1 MNHTSPDDNRKPSRT
16 RKYLSLLL
24 KFAFCAG
31 AVWYLS
37 DKVTYYDYVR
47 LKDAPELPLRLLS
60 ETDNELIIADGPDGA
75 TRRVSRDDLARPD
88 QLTSGQRD
96 VERGIR
102 SLAVAVDWTWATL
115 AFLTLGPVT
124 FLIAWRLQ
132 CLLATQDIGIS
143 YRDALLLTFAG
154 NFFNFAMPGTTGG
167 DIYKAYHIARITHKR
182 TEGITVVLLDR
193 VIGLVSFLLLAAGT
207 ILALWRTDLIGFYGR
222 WVGYLTIAFFLCF
235 GLFFSHRL
243 RRLIRYDD
251 LLKRLPLADKIKRI
265 DDTTF
270 SFRYHRKPAALS
282 LLYTVISHFLVVTA
296 MYFTARGLGID
307 KSTLHEEIHLYWAIL
322 LASVVGFLLAAVPIS
337 IQGFGL
343 LEAVFYKVLVDG
355 GWSTP
360 SQMLALTLGFRL
372 IQITWSLPGIV
383 VPWLGFAKPA
393 TSGITALPSDT
404 PAPDDPV
411 PSKQTSHNTRHA

>member
-1 MNHTSPDDNRKPSRT
+1 MNNAPQDENRTPSRT
-16 RKYLSLLL
+16 RKLLSLLI
-24 KFAFCAG
+24 KFAVCAG

-37 DKVTYYDYVR
+37 DKVTYHDFVR
-47 LKDAPELPLRLLS
+47 LKSSPDTPVRLIS
-60 ETDNELIIADGPDGA
+60 ETASELVIADGPDA
-75 TRRVSRDDLARPD
+75 QTRTISRDELATK
-88 QLTSGQRD
+88 QELGKGQREI
-96 VERGIR
+96 ERGIR
-102 SLAVAVDWTWATL
+102 TLAITADWNWAAW

-124 FLIAWRLQ
+124 FIIAWRLQ
-132 CLLATQDIGIS
+132 CLLATQDITLS
-143 YRDALLLTFAG
+143 YRDSLLLTFAG

-207 ILALWRTDLIGFYGR
+207 ILALWHTDLIGFYGR
-222 WVGYLTIAFFLCF
+222 WVGYLTLGFFICF

-243 RRLIRYDD
+243 RKLIHYDA
-251 LLKRLPLADKIKRI
+251 LLKRLPLADKFKRI

-270 SFRYHRKPAALS
+270 SFRYHQRPAALS
-282 LLYTVISHFLVVTA
+282 LASTIFSHFLIVTT
-296 MYFTARGLGID
+296 MYFTARSLGMD
-307 KSTLHEEIHLYWAIL
+307 DSTLHGEIHLYWAIL

-343 LEAVFYKVLVDG
+343 LEAVFYKVLVEG

-372 IQITWSLPGIV
+372 IQIIWSLPGII
-383 VPWLGFAKPA
+383 VPWLGFARPIKLPTPA
-393 TSGITALPSDT
+393 TTDQPSTA
-404 PAPDDPV
+404 
-411 PSKQTSHNTRHA
+411 